1 MKTLCTFILPLLF
14 PVFLFSQQFQ
24 WATSYDIESA
34 NEVSAIAVDADSNLI
49 ATGIFKAPV
58 SLPYKGKAYIVKTD
72 KTGEVIW
79 HDSITGIVI
88 IGDMATVDNN
98 ILIVGQ
104 SWSNFV
110 YRGEPYGQGQFLMFA
125 MMLDGEGNHLW
136 HFTDENRWGAE
147 ANISVGNNGLI
158 ALHIRGAGNTRDW
171 IKIIDQDGNEIKGRQ
186 ISSTHNLVSDI
197 VYHDNKL
204 YFNGGFNGPGTV
216 TIDTILV
223 ELPPTQNAAITM
235 CFDENLVA
243 EWLFVDE
250 TFSNNFG
257 QIAANENGLYIF
269 EPVVVEGF
277 TSRNS
282 LKLISFDGQLI
293 EDVDPPLFSPFA
305 SFRVSLISTPSH
317 IALFTRN
324 ANNNSSHIALVYDH
338 DLNLEA
344 SKVIGGGADFYVPGH
359 IAAAGDALFLSQVH
373 NVNIDFG
380 GELTLPFTAAT
391 QNFYIAELSNSGI
404 TGFSNIVYADSD
416 VTIYPNPASDF
427 ITISNLSENERFG
440 FVEIT
445 DVSGRNIYSGYLR
458 AGATRIEISEI
469 PSGLYFVKI
478 FSEKNHASPIIRKL
492 LVR

>member
-1 MKTLCTFILPLLF
+1 MKTLFTVLLTLLF
-14 PVFLFSQQFQ
+14 PAFICGQQFQ
-24 WATSYDIESA
+24 WAKSYDIQNA
-34 NEVSAIAVDADSNLI
+34 NEVSAIVADADSNLI
-49 ATGIFKAPV
+49 AAGIFKAPV
-58 SLPYKGKAYIVKTD
+58 TQPYKGKAYIVKTD
-72 KTGEVIW
+72 KTGEIIW
-79 HDSITGIVI
+79 HDSINGIVI
-88 IGDMATVDNN
+88 IGDMATVGNN
-98 ILIVGQ
+98 ILILGQ
-104 SWSNFV
+104 SWNNFT
-110 YRGEPYGQGQFLMFA
+110 YRGEPYGEGQYFMFA
-125 MMLDGEGNHLW
+125 MMLDVDGNHLW
-136 HFTDENRWGAE
+136 HFTDQDRWGAE

-186 ISSTHNLVSDI
+186 ISPSFNLVSDI
-197 VYHDNKL
+197 VYYDDKL

-282 LKLISFDGQLI
+282 LKLISFNGQLI

-305 SFRVSLISTPSH
+305 SFRVSLVATPSH

-324 ANNNSSHIALVYDH
+324 SSNNSSHIALVYDH
-338 DLNLEA
+338 DLNLETT
-344 SKVIGGGADFYVPGH
+344 KVIDGGAQFYVPGH
-359 IAAAGDALFLSQVH
+359 IAAIGDALFLTQVH

-380 GELTLPFTAAT
+380 GELILPFTAAS
-391 QNFYIAELSNSGI
+391 QNFYIAKLSNSDI
-404 TGFSNIVYADSD
+404 TGLDDFSANDSNVY
-416 VTIYPNPASDF
+416 IFPNPVVDF
-427 ITISNLSENERFG
+427 FFINNPQENN
-440 FVEIT
+440 
-445 DVSGRNIYSGYLR
+445 RN
-458 AGATRIEISEI
+458 TFIEIIDISGKKVFSCNLRTGESRVDFNEI
-469 PSGLYFVKI
+469 PAGMYLVKL
-478 FSEKNHASPIIRKL
+478 FRKENLKKPVIRKIM
-492 LVR
+492 VK

>member
-1 MKTLCTFILPLLF
+1 VI
-14 PVFLFSQQFQ
+14 VG
-24 WATSYDIESA
+24 D
-34 NEVSAIAVDADSNLI
+34 I
-49 ATGIFKAPV
+49 ATVG
-58 SLPYKGKAYIVKTD
+58 
-72 KTGEVIW
+72 
-79 HDSITGIVI
+79 
-88 IGDMATVDNN
+88 NN

-110 YRGEPYGQGQFLMFA
+110 YRGEPYGQGQYFMFA
-125 MMLDGEGNHLW
+125 MMLDSDGNHLW

-158 ALHIRGAGNTRDW
+158 ALHIRGAGNARDW
-171 IKIIDQDGNEIKGRQ
+171 IKIIDQNGNEVKGRQ
-186 ISSTHNLVSDI
+186 ISPTHNLVSDI
-197 VYHDNKL
+197 VYYNDNL

-250 TFSNNFG
+250 TFSNSFG
-257 QIAANENGLYIF
+257 QIVANENGLYIF

-305 SFRVSLISTPSH
+305 SFRVSMVATPSH

-324 ANNNSSHIALVYDH
+324 ANNNLSHIVVVYDH
-338 DLNLEA
+338 QLYLETT
-344 SKVIGGGADFYVPGH
+344 KIIDGGAQFYVPGH
-359 IAAAGDALFLSQVH
+359 LAATGDAIFLTQVH

-380 GELTLPFTAAT
+380 GEITLPFNAAN
-391 QNFYIAELSNSGI
+391 QNFYIAELSNSDI
-404 TGFSNIVYADSD
+404 TGFSDFTGTTNEVNIF
-416 VTIYPNPASDF
+416 PNPASDF
-427 ITISNLSENERFG
+427 ITISNLSEKSG
-440 FVEIT
+440 SPLLLEIT
-445 DVSGRNIYSGYLR
+445 DISGKNVYSGYLVSSENS
-458 AGATRIEISEI
+458 INISEI

-478 FSEKNHASPIIRKL
+478 FSENNQASPIVRKL
-492 LVR
+492 MVR